1 MVTIRINRKS
11 FLNEIL
17 LKLCENFCDSGYYD
31 FDNKKAYAET
41 DSEIAADALEEVLY
55 DLGYMKLEDT
65 SMEES
70 ETRHYS
76 RKDVIENG
84 AWKAVFKEL

>member
-1 MVTIRINRKS
+1 MRCSLLSMIMSCLYNN
-11 FLNEIL
+11 FLT
-17 LKLCENFCDSGYYD
+17 SGIG
-31 FDNKKAYAET
+31 DNKKAYAET

-76 RKDVIENG
+76 RKDVVENG

>member
-1 MVTIRINRKS
+1 MRCS
-11 FLNEIL
+11 L
-17 LKLCENFCDSGYYD
+17 LSMIMFSLYNNFIISGIDENG
-31 FDNKKAYAET
+31 KAYAET

-70 ETRHYS
+70 EIRHYS
-76 RKDVIENG
+76 RKDIVENG

>member
-1 MVTIRINRKS
+1 MRCSLLSMIMSCLYNN
-11 FLNEIL
+11 FLT
-17 LKLCENFCDSGYYD
+17 SGID
-31 FDNKKAYAET
+31 DNGRAYTET

-65 SMEES
+65 SVEES
-70 ETRHYS
+70 EIRHYS
-76 RKDVIENG
+76 RKDVVENG

>member
-1 MVTIRINRKS
+1 MTTIRTHRKS

-17 LKLCENFCDSGYYD
+17 LNLCENFCDSGYYD
-31 FDNKKAYAET
+31 FTNKKAYAET

-65 SMEES
+65 SIEES

-76 RKDVIENG
+76 RKDVVENG

>member
-1 MVTIRINRKS
+1 MRCSLLSMIMSCLYNNFITSGIDD
-11 FLNEIL
+11 NE
-17 LKLCENFCDSGYYD
+17 
-31 FDNKKAYAET
+31 KAYAET

-65 SMEES
+65 SIEES
-70 ETRHYS
+70 EIRHYS
-76 RKDVIENG
+76 RKDVVENG

>member
-1 MVTIRINRKS
+1 MTTIKVHRKS

-17 LKLCENFCDSGYYD
+17 LNLCENFCDSGYYD
-31 FDNKKAYAET
+31 FENKKAYAET

-55 DLGYMKLEDT
+55 DLGYIKLEDT
-65 SMEES
+65 SVKES

-76 RKDVIENG
+76 RTDVIENG

>member
-1 MVTIRINRKS
+1 MTTIKVHRKS

-17 LKLCENFCDSGYYD
+17 LNLCENFCDSGYYD

-55 DLGYMKLEDT
+55 DLGYIKLEDT
-65 SMEES
+65 SVEES

-76 RKDVIENG
+76 RTDIIENG

>member
-1 MVTIRINRKS
+1 MRCSLLSMIMSCLYNN
-11 FLNEIL
+11 FLT
-17 LKLCENFCDSGYYD
+17 SGVD
-31 FDNKKAYAET
+31 DNGRAYAET

-65 SMEES
+65 SVEES
-70 ETRHYS
+70 EIRHYS
-76 RKDVIENG
+76 RKDVVENG

>member
-1 MVTIRINRKS
+1 MRCSLLSMIMSCLYNN
-11 FLNEIL
+11 FLT
-17 LKLCENFCDSGYYD
+17 SGID
-31 FDNKKAYAET
+31 DNGRAYAET

-65 SMEES
+65 SVEES
-70 ETRHYS
+70 EIRHYS
-76 RKDVIENG
+76 RKDVVENG

>member
-1 MVTIRINRKS
+1 MATIRINRKS
-11 FLNEIL
+11 FLNEIFL
-17 LKLCENFCDSGYYD
+17 NLCENFCDSGYYD

-41 DSEIAADALEEVLY
+41 DSEIAADALEEILY
-55 DLGYMKLEDT
+55 DLGYIKLEDT
-65 SMEES
+65 SVEES
-70 ETRHYS
+70 EIRHYS

>member
-1 MVTIRINRKS
+1 MKMRCSLLSTIMSCLYN
-11 FLNEIL
+11 
-17 LKLCENFCDSGYYD
+17 NFITSGID
-31 FDNKKAYAET
+31 DNGKAYAKT

-70 ETRHYS
+70 EIRHYS

-84 AWKAVFKEL
+84 AWVAVFKEL

>member
-1 MVTIRINRKS
+1 MRCSLLSMIMSCLYNNFIISGIDN
-11 FLNEIL
+11 NE
-17 LKLCENFCDSGYYD
+17 
-31 FDNKKAYAET
+31 KAYAET

-70 ETRHYS
+70 EIRHYS
-76 RKDVIENG
+76 RKDVVENG

>member
-1 MVTIRINRKS
+1 MTTIGVHRKS

-17 LKLCENFCDSGYYD
+17 LNLCENFCDSGYYD
-31 FDNKKAYAET
+31 FDNNKAYAET

-55 DLGYMKLEDT
+55 DLGYIKLEDK
-65 SMEES
+65 SIEES
-70 ETRHYS
+70 VTRHYS
-76 RKDVIENG
+76 RKDVVENG

>member
-1 MVTIRINRKS
+1 MRCSLLSMIMSCLYNN
-11 FLNEIL
+11 FLT
-17 LKLCENFCDSGYYD
+17 SGID
-31 FDNKKAYAET
+31 DNGKAYAET

-65 SMEES
+65 SVEES
-70 ETRHYS
+70 EIRHYS